1 MANQRIYG
9 FDYGKGLAILG
20 MLLAH
25 TFEAGICDW
34 NHDVEMHYLQRIPKW
49 VIVIVSPFA
58 LVCMMGLF
66 FTFITSITC
75 TISIMRIEKKGK
87 KAAMAYFLYRFMF
100 GIVLKGVELVLIT
113 WWSEYGIFDKMM
125 ISFPQTIIDG
135 KGGTLDSIGAC
146 GFLVPLIVYY
156 VRKLPFAKKWG
167 VQVTIISV
175 LAVLLLL
182 FYLNIADWAMLGS
195 AWFSKY
201 RFNFI
206 AMILSKVGSGP
217 FMLAQ
222 CVPFG
227 LVGGCIG
234 IIMMNTKQ
242 WKYLWIYAGSIG
254 GVAVVTALFFLFT
267 QEDPFSAV
275 MAERKPCFVRFLEL
289 CVEVI
294 VIVIAVYLSDCEQ
307 RSLLSRYNFN
317 KQVTFLRRISVVSL
331 SCFIFEKWVSNQLR
345 KVFAIFVGEPYDS
358 NTLESL
364 WSFWAVGI
372 FMIVNFVVDLY
383 IIKFWEGIQFR
394 FSCEHIIAAIL
405 SFIFNKKEEVD
416 WAASNK
422 KIIYGPVIELEKA
435 ILESSED
442 ADKLKKQGLTSEI
455 EMVETLTADPEVGTS
470 ENRRKH
476 VGDKQEAELMSTLI
490 ELRGEQKEKL

>member
-1 MANQRIYG
+1 
-9 FDYGKGLAILG
+9 
-20 MLLAH
+20 
-25 TFEAGICDW
+25 
-34 NHDVEMHYLQRIPKW
+34 
-49 VIVIVSPFA
+49 
-58 LVCMMGLF
+58 
-66 FTFITSITC
+66 
-75 TISIMRIEKKGK
+75 
-87 KAAMAYFLYRFMF
+87 
-100 GIVLKGVELVLIT
+100 
-113 WWSEYGIFDKMM
+113 
-125 ISFPQTIIDG
+125 
-135 KGGTLDSIGAC
+135 
-146 GFLVPLIVYY
+146 
-156 VRKLPFAKKWG
+156 
-167 VQVTIISV
+167 
-175 LAVLLLL
+175 
-182 FYLNIADWAMLGS
+182 MLGS